1 LNAKERLPAMSTTMQ
16 KNAVRVLPEVVA
28 NKIAAGE
35 VVERPAS
42 VVKELVENALDAGA
56 TRIIVRLVAAGRRVI
71 EVIDDGHGM
80 SQQDAV
86 LAIERH
92 ATSKIRTADDLEAV
106 RTMGFRGEALP
117 SIASVSRFELLTRR
131 PGDDEGTRIRIE
143 GGVLRDVSSAPAPV
157 GTRITV
163 NRLYFNTPVRAKF
176 LKGVT
181 TELGQCID
189 VVQRHALAREGV
201 AFQCTHN
208 DKTLLDIPAHASLR
222 ERIALIWGLTFLN
235 DMVDIEGERG
245 GFSFRGY
252 IGTPRLT
259 RSQRT
264 HQFFFLNG
272 RPVVNR
278 SLQYGFEA
286 GYQEL
291 LHGSRRPVGIVMVEI
306 HPRFVDVNVHP
317 SKREARF
324 RDEHAARNAIR
335 ELVRERLTRLTR
347 SEAPL
352 DAARAPYP
360 APEPSGEGASV
371 GGTAIPYYEGASP
384 LPGTT
389 PADAEGSN
397 PAGVTAHPPGT
408 ESPPAPA
415 STQPRGPHIDDDPA
429 FFERNRPPEQ
439 TELAG
444 IGGPPREPHRGPGLE
459 PVYRAMDWQG
469 EPSMQVF
476 DTYLMLPAGDRIL
489 IIDQHALHER
499 LNYDNLMA
507 DLEDSGYES
516 QQLAVPIVFEVAPS
530 QTRILE
536 KKLDVFRKVGI
547 EIEPFGGNTFQ
558 VTAICHLYDDARV
571 TEAIFA
577 ILDSLAQG
585 DLFSRE
591 DFMSDMLR
599 LATRACHAS
608 IRGGDRLS
616 PEERQAL
623 IEGFNRLTPPYTC
636 PHGRPIVTELTL
648 SQLEKSFKRTG

>member
-1 LNAKERLPAMSTTMQ
+1 MPTTVHKQ
-16 KNAVRVLPEVVA
+16 PVRVLPEVVA

-56 TRIIVRLVAAGRRVI
+56 TRITVRLVAAGRRVI
-71 EVIDDGHGM
+71 EVVDDGHGM

-106 RTMGFRGEALP
+106 HTMGFRGEALP
-117 SIASVSRFELLTRR
+117 SIASVSRFEMLTRR
-131 PGDDEGTRIRIE
+131 PGDDAGTRVRVE

-157 GTRITV
+157 GTRVTV

-201 AFQCTHN
+201 GFQFSHN
-208 DKTLLDIPAHASLR
+208 DKVLLDIPPHATLR

-291 LHGSRRPVGIVMVEI
+291 LHGARRPVGIVMVAV

-335 ELVRERLTRLTR
+335 ELVRERLSRLSHREVDSAEGGVPAR
-347 SEAPL
+347 SSSESPATAAAPIAHTVPSS
-352 DAARAPYP
+352 AAV
-360 APEPSGEGASV
+360 SGASRGLDSHSSVPERTKPV
-371 GGTAIPYYEGASP
+371 GGSD
-384 LPGTT
+384 
-389 PADAEGSN
+389 AD
-397 PAGVTAHPPGT
+397 
-408 ESPPAPA
+408 
-415 STQPRGPHIDDDPA
+415 
-429 FFERNRPPEQ
+429 FFERHRPPEQ

-444 IGGPPREPHRGPGLE
+444 VDTPPRAKASGPGLE
-459 PVYRAMDWQG
+459 PVFRAMDWYG
-469 EPSMQVF
+469 EAPVQVF
-476 DTYLMLPAGDRIL
+476 DTYLMVPTADRIL

-499 LNYDNLMA
+499 LNYDNLVA
-507 DLEDSGYES
+507 DLEDRSYEA

-536 KKLDVFRKVGI
+536 KNLDVFRKVGI
-547 EIEPFGGNTFQ
+547 DVEPFGGNTFQ
-558 VTAICHLYDDARV
+558 VTAVCHLYDEGRI
-571 TEAIFA
+571 TEAVFA

-591 DFMSDMLR
+591 DFMADMLR

-616 PEERQAL
+616 AEERQGL

>member
-1 LNAKERLPAMSTTMQ
+1 MSTTMQ
-16 KNAVRVLPEVVA
+16 KSAVRVLPEVVA

-56 TRIIVRLVAAGRRVI
+56 TRIQVRLVAAGRRTI

-80 SQQDAV
+80 TQQDAV

-92 ATSKIRTADDLEAV
+92 ATSKIRTADDLESV

-131 PGDDEGTRIRIE
+131 SEDEAGTRIRIE
-143 GGVLRDVSSAPAPV
+143 GGVLRDVSSAPSPV
-157 GTRITV
+157 GTRVTV
-163 NRLYFNTPVRAKF
+163 DRLYFNTPVRAKF

-201 AFQCTHN
+201 GFQFSHN
-208 DKTLLDIPAHASLR
+208 DKVLLDIPAHASLR

-235 DMVDIEGERG
+235 DMVDLEGERG
-245 GFSFRGY
+245 GFAFHGF

-291 LHGSRRPVGIVMVEI
+291 LHGSRRPVGIVMVSV

-347 SEAPL
+347 MDAPL
-352 DAARAPYP
+352 DTARTPSP
-360 APEPSGEGASV
+360 EAPEKWSEGS
-371 GGTAIPYYEGASP
+371 SP
-384 LPGTT
+384 LPGTIT
-389 PADAEGSN
+389 PPSVAGQGSSPAGDTS
-397 PAGVTAHPPGT
+397 PAGVTTPP
-408 ESPPAPA
+408 SPPASVRQA
-415 STQPRGPHIDDDPA
+415 IIEDDPN
-429 FFERNRPPEQ
+429 FLERHRPPEQ

-444 IGGPPREPHRGPGLE
+444 IGGGSRQHHGGSGLE
-459 PVYRAMDWQG
+459 PVYRAMDWYG

-476 DTYLMLPAGDRIL
+476 DTYLILPAGDRIL

-507 DLEDSGYES
+507 DLEDNGYEA

-558 VTAICHLYDDARV
+558 VTAICHLYDDARI
-571 TEAIFA
+571 TEAVFA
-577 ILDSLAQG
+577 ILDGLTQG

-591 DFMSDMLR
+591 DFMADMLR